1 MITVQNSLGV
11 LFNELNFSY
20 RMFYIYT
27 GDEPYLFER
36 VSIVQEKLVK
46 IVLKA
51 SY

>member
-1 MITVQNSLGV
+1 MITVQNNLRI

-27 GDEPYLFER
+27 GDELNLFER
-36 VSIVQEKLVK
+36 VCIVQEKLVK